1 MNSLFGCEKHVFT
14 TGKVQL
20 GEEGRMD
27 AKVTWKHNL
36 SFTGTANSGFSI
48 PLGSGGQ
55 PGVSEG
61 TSPMELLGISLAG
74 CTGMDVIDILR
85 KKRQDVTGFEVR
97 VHGDRADEHPRVFTH
112 MTVEYTVTGHH
123 VDLAAVERAVD
134 LSVTKYCSVL
144 AMLNKVAEIEHK
156 ITILEDTSV
165 SNA

>member
-1 MNSLFGCEKHVFT
+1 
-14 TGKVQL
+14 
-20 GEEGRMD
+20 MD

-36 SFTGTANSGFSI
+36 SFTGTANSGFDI
-48 PLGSGGQ
+48 PLGAGGQ

-97 VHGDRADEHPRVFTH
+97 VHGDRAAEHPRVFTT
-112 MTVEYTVTGHH
+112 MTVEYVVTGHQ
-123 VDLAAVERAVD
+123 VDPAAVQRAVD

-144 AMLNKVAEIEHK
+144 AMLNKAAQIEHK
-156 ITILEDTSV
+156 ITIVEDTSV
-165 SNA
+165 PNA

>member
-1 MNSLFGCEKHVFT
+1 
-14 TGKVQL
+14 
-20 GEEGRMD
+20 MD

-36 SFTGTANSGFSI
+36 AFTGTANSGFNI
-48 PLGSGGQ
+48 PLGTGG
-55 PGVSEG
+55 PAGESEG

-112 MTVEYTVTGHH
+112 LTVEYVVTGHH
-123 VDLAAVERAVD
+123 IEQTAVERAVE

-144 AMLNKVAEIEHK
+144 AMLNKAAEIEHK
-156 ITILEDTSV
+156 ITIMEDASSV
-165 SNA
+165 TAKN